1 MSTITAHLKLPGA
14 SRRLGTLVALVLLG
28 ASLTAVAVC
37 LAVVMRQAAPG
48 EDDDLDGRAPTAEEL
63 RPSVEAAFPLQSYAP
78 DTRASLVTFNS
89 ARGVTV
95 QLFHAGP
102 ELKSTY
108 GNSEM
113 QGVPVTKPQRIGA
126 TTAGRNIPVAI
137 GNWPSGLYFARLTAA
152 DGRIGFAPF
161 VLRPSR
167 LGEHRIAV
175 VMPTMTWQAYNLR
188 DDNHDGKGDSWYADW
203 TNHHARL
210 GRPFLNR
217 GVPYNFRRYDLAF
230 LEWLSRTG
238 KAVDVLA
245 DSDLAGAPS
254 ASALAAAYDLI
265 VFPGHHEYV
274 TTREYDLVVGYRDRG
289 GHLAF
294 LSANNFFWQIVKRG
308 NVMERT
314 EQWRNLG
321 RPEAALIGVQYR
333 DNDLKTGSYIVRDTA
348 SAPWLFAGTGLKN
361 GSQLCCGGIEID
373 KTTSA
378 SPPGVKV
385 LAEIPNLFG
394 PGFTAQMTYYETA
407 NGAKVFA
414 AGAFTLAG
422 LAGSPV
428 GAQLIANLWAY
439 LSQPNRAPVNRG

>member
-1 MSTITAHLKLPGA
+1 MRSPQPRQIGTA
-14 SRRLGTLVALVLLG
+14 
-28 ASLTAVAVC
+28 TA
-37 LAVVMRQAAPG
+37 
-48 EDDDLDGRAPTAEEL
+48 GR
-63 RPSVEAAFPLQSYAP
+63 S
-78 DTRASLVTFNS
+78 
-89 ARGVTV
+89 
-95 QLFHAGP
+95 
-102 ELKSTY
+102 
-108 GNSEM
+108 
-113 QGVPVTKPQRIGA
+113 VPVTIGD
-126 TTAGRNIPVAI
+126 
-137 GNWPSGLYFARLTAA
+137 WPSGLYFARLTAS
-152 DGRIGFAPF
+152 DGRVGFAPF
-161 VLRPSR
+161 VLRPTT
-167 LGEHRIAV
+167 LGEHRVAV

-188 DDNHDGKGDSWYADW
+188 DDNKDGKGDSWYADW
-203 TNHHARL
+203 TNHYARL

-230 LEWLSRTG
+230 LQWLSRSG

-274 TTREYDLVVGYRDRG
+274 TTREYDLVTGYRDRG

-314 EQWRNLG
+314 QQWRNLG

-333 DNDLKTGSYIVRDTA
+333 GNDLKTGEYVVKDTSA
-348 SAPWLFAGTGLKN
+348 APWLFAGTGLTN

-378 SPPGVKV
+378 SPHGVKV

-414 AGAFTLAG
+414 AGAFTLA
-422 LAGSPV
+422 ASVKSPV
-428 GAQLIANLWAY
+428 GERLVANLWAY
-439 LSQPNRAPVNRG
+439 LSQPNRAPVTRG